1 MGGQPSRLDAR
12 INPYDPLPRKLAG
25 EHSVQYFADRSR
37 TLPGLDDLREAV
49 ALAVEFK
56 WTRRLPVPTILRRG
70 PYRFFFY
77 SSDRDEP
84 VHVHVERDDNLA
96 KFWLQPVRLQRNT
109 GFRQAE
115 IIRVARI
122 VEEHR
127 LGILEAWNEYF
138 GG

>member
-1 MGGQPSRLDAR
+1 M
-12 INPYDPLPRKLAG
+12 
-25 EHSVQYFADRSR
+25 
-37 TLPGLDDLREAV
+37 
-49 ALAVEFK
+49 
-56 WTRRLPVPTILRRG
+56 PTILRRG